1 MSPDQLA
8 IQLLQ
13 LEKLYHERVL
23 FNLTVLQ
30 ENWGTARSAFP
41 AGDFCVKC
49 LSVLA
54 ESRCK
59 EKKDAEKRLP
69 AETDNIGQKHI
80 ETLRHICGTHLKL
93 VITQPFA
100 SAPEERWRAW
110 P

>member
-41 AGDFCVKC
+41 AGDFCVK
-49 LSVLA
+49 
-54 ESRCK
+54 
-59 EKKDAEKRLP
+59 
-69 AETDNIGQKHI
+69 GQMFVCARR
-80 ETLRHICGTHLKL
+80 EPLQR
-93 VITQPFA
+93 
-100 SAPEERWRAW
+100 EEGR
-110 P
+110 